1 MKKISTILLAVMFM
15 FSAGASFAAGNALQN
30 YQQKRNEAIKK
41 HDAKIDAYQKNKKK
55 PERNVKLIKKLSK
68 RNKKKP
74 RKNVK
79 PTKKLFKNSNR
90 KEKKLHNKDNNK
102 GKKLFKI

>member
-41 HDAKIDAYQKNKKK
+41 HDAKIDAYQKKQEEAKKK
-55 PERNVKLIKKLSK
+55 READKKAFQK
-68 RNKKKP
+68 QQQE
-74 RKNVK
+74 
-79 PTKKLFKNSNR
+79 R
-90 KEKKLHNKDNNK
+90 KEAAQQRQQQRKEAIQNLKDS
-102 GKKLFKI
+102 FKF